1 MLHKITQD
9 LLRSSNLHKITQ
21 EGVDLEN
28 NKNQLIKLE
37 GPEGMEILQKY
48 ANDLL
53 EETNHIF
60 ERLEQIRYIEQQAK
74 DEIEREATQLLFK
87 EQQGKLDGIKFAL
100 GQFLY
105 AHQIP
110 KQIKEILEKPE
121 VFRFYCRTC
130 DLLFSLNQLDR
141 EDSGDQGYWLKACPH
156 CRAATLE
163 VQEVWRE

>member
-1 MLHKITQD
+1 MEH
-9 LLRSSNLHKITQ
+9 
-21 EGVDLEN
+21 
-28 NKNQLIKLE
+28 KNQFIKLE

-60 ERLEQIRYIEQQAK
+60 ERLEQIRYVEQQAR
-74 DEIEREATQLLFK
+74 DEIERETTQQLLK

-105 AHQIP
+105 TNQVP
-110 KQIKEILEKPE
+110 KQIKDLLEKPE
-121 VFRFYCRTC
+121 VFRFYCKTC
-130 DLLFSLNQLDR
+130 DLIFAIDELVR
-141 EDSGDQGYWLKACPH
+141 ENSGEQGYWLKACPH
-156 CRAATLE
+156 CRTSTLE